1 MRIEDMYSRKYREYA
16 GLLSELWIKTYLV
29 GWIYAAMALN
39 QCISLPMVNILNMYG
54 MMIVYVHDIHAI
66 VGNDDILF
74 VSLSD
79 RSIYQKF
86 DEWGKA
92 SWNLFTS

>member
-1 MRIEDMYSRKYREYA
+1 
-16 GLLSELWIKTYLV
+16 
-29 GWIYAAMALN
+29 
-39 QCISLPMVNILNMYG
+39 MVNILNMYG